1 MKRILYIL
9 LAIGASVLVTL
20 TTGCNSRQNVKDAD
34 FSITVSNIQDRQV
47 SITVEPAYAD
57 KYYYWDV
64 LTCERFAELKDTIGE
79 YYYHQWEFDLRYIY
93 QGYPYDGDDEE
104 PLEPGEE
111 PWEEPEKIEDFLY
124 KGTSR
129 EPEWDALAPETEYV
143 AFAYYPDDNYHADKI
158 SVCTFKTA
166 EGKIMNDVKI
176 FFNPNKNKSP
186 DKLSISPSLAVD
198 YLFYCSCPSA
208 ELQRL
213 NTSIERYAEDLFAK
227 CISGEANMGDH
238 CPGSCMVTVDYPAEP
253 TEWCACLF
261 AGKSRTTN
269 WFSYHTP
276 Q

>member
-1 MKRILYIL
+1 MKKHFNLLLIL
-9 LAIGASVLVTL
+9 GVSVLGAL
-20 TTGCNSRQNVKDAD
+20 TAGCNSRQNVKDAD

-64 LTCERFAELKDTIGE
+64 LTYERFAELKDTIGE

-93 QGYPYDGDDEE
+93 QGYPDDGDDEE

-143 AFAYYPDDNYHADKI
+143 VFAYYPDENYHANNI

-166 EGKIMNDVKI
+166 EGKIRNDVKI
-176 FFNPNKNKSP
+176 FFNPNKIKSP

-227 CISGEANMGDH
+227 CISGEANMDDH

-261 AGKSRTTN
+261 VGKSRTTN

>member
-1 MKRILYIL
+1 MKKHFYLLVVVVNVL
-9 LAIGASVLVTL
+9 LAL
-20 TTGCNSRQNVKDAD
+20 TTGCNPSQNYKDAD

-47 SITVEPAYAD
+47 SITVKPVYAD
-57 KYYYWDV
+57 RYYYWDL
-64 LTCERFAELKDTIGE
+64 LTFERFSELKDTIGE
-79 YYYHQWEFDLRYIY
+79 YYYNEWEFYLRYIY
-93 QGYPYDGDDEE
+93 HGHTGEVGE

-111 PWEEPEKIEDFLY
+111 PLEKEPETIEDFLY

-143 AFAYYPDDNYHADKI
+143 VFAYYPDENYHANNI
-158 SVCTFKTA
+158 SVCAFKTA
-166 EGKIMNDVKI
+166 EGKIMENVKI
-176 FFNPNKNKSP
+176 FFMPNSIQAP
-186 DKLSISPSLAVD
+186 DKLNISPSHALD
-198 YLFYCSCPSA
+198 NLFYCSCPSA
-208 ELQRL
+208 ELQRS
-213 NTSIERYAEDLFAK
+213 NISIEQYAENLFAK
-227 CISGEANMGDH
+227 CISGEEDMDKH

>member
-1 MKRILYIL
+1 MKKHFNLLLIL
-9 LAIGASVLVTL
+9 GVSVLGAL
-20 TTGCNSRQNVKDAD
+20 TAGCNSRQNVKDAD

-64 LTCERFAELKDTIGE
+64 LTYERFAELKDTIGE

-93 QGYPYDGDDEE
+93 QGYPDDGDDEE

-143 AFAYYPDDNYHADKI
+143 VFAYYPDENYHANNI
-158 SVCTFKTA
+158 SVCAFKTT
-166 EGKIMNDVKI
+166 EGKIMDNVKI
-176 FFNPNKNKSP
+176 FFSPNSSTKP
-186 DKLSISPSLAVD
+186 DKLQITPSHALD
-198 YLFYCSCPSA
+198 QLFYCSCPSA
-208 ELQRL
+208 ELQQL
-213 NTSIERYAEDLFAK
+213 NISIEQYAEELFAK
-227 CISGEANMGDH
+227 CISGEENMDDH
-238 CPGSCMVTVDYPAEP
+238 CSGTYMVTVDYPADP
-253 TEWCACLF
+253 TDWCACLF
-261 AGKSRTTN
+261 AGKSRTTK

-276 Q
+276 K

>member
-1 MKRILYIL
+1 MKKHFNLLLIL
-9 LAIGASVLVTL
+9 GVSVLGAL
-20 TTGCNSRQNVKDAD
+20 TAGCNSRQNVKDAD

-64 LTCERFAELKDTIGE
+64 LTYERFAEFKDTIGE

-93 QGYPYDGDDEE
+93 QGYPDDGDDEE

-143 AFAYYPDDNYHADKI
+143 AFAYYPDENYHANNI
-158 SVCTFKTA
+158 SVCTFKTT
-166 EGKIMNDVKI
+166 EGKIMDNVKI
-176 FFNPNKNKSP
+176 FFSPNSSTKP
-186 DKLSISPSLAVD
+186 DKLQITPSHALD
-198 YLFYCSCPSA
+198 QLFYCSCPSA
-208 ELQRL
+208 ELQQL
-213 NTSIERYAEDLFAK
+213 NISIEQYAEELFAK
-227 CISGEANMGDH
+227 CISGEENMDDH
-238 CPGSCMVTVDYPAEP
+238 CSGTYMVTVDYPADP
-253 TEWCACLF
+253 TDWCACLF
-261 AGKSRTTN
+261 AGKSRTTK

-276 Q
+276 K